1 MEQQPED
8 EHHSHPERKRTLIP
22 DYQKLATPPAAN
34 NTRIAHPASSLDK
47 RRKIHPATST
57 TSPSASASSHR
68 DHRNGEHTSW
78 SVRIRKWCIRW
89 EVPRKVLHTSIGF
102 ITLHQYMKGS
112 AHPAKITQ
120 GLAKTLLVIVS
131 ADILRFRSPKFA
143 RVYEA
148 LLGFLMRPA
157 EKSHWNGVIFYLL
170 GVITSLATLPLD
182 ISVLS
187 ILILSWVDTAASVV
201 GRVYGTEGARL
212 PSPPFAR
219 RKSLAGFV
227 GALVVGTA
235 TAAGFWGMWAGRGT
249 LAEREALS
257 WIPLRVSPVVLPLQ
271 TTPQRFRDPSPP
283 LTTTPLLLLHHYP
296 RLLALLNALKLPN
309 PNSSLPLAPLSLA
322 CGLVAALAESF
333 DLFGWDDNLLLP
345 ILSGWGIW
353 GLMKSFS

>member
-1 MEQQPED
+1 MEQQPEEED
-8 EHHSHPERKRTLIP
+8 NHTHPERKRKMIQE
-22 DYQKLATPPAAN
+22 QKIITPPYKN
-34 NTRIAHPASSLDK
+34 NTLSSHPSSLDK
-47 RRKIHPATST
+47 RRKIDPATT
-57 TSPSASASSHR
+57 TTLESASSYGNHK
-68 DHRNGEHTSW
+68 NGAEKTSW
-78 SVRIRKWCIRW
+78 IVRIRKWCVRW

-112 AHPAKITQ
+112 AHPAKITH

-131 ADILRFRSPKFA
+131 ADILRFRSKKFA

-157 EKSHWNGVIFYLL
+157 EKTHWNGVIFYLL

-201 GRVYGTEGARL
+201 GRAYGTERAGL

-235 TAAGFWGMWAGRGT
+235 TAAGFWGVWAGRGA
-249 LAEREALS
+249 LPEREALS
-257 WIPLRVSPVVLPLQ
+257 WIPLRVLRDYPSLQ
-271 TTPQRFRDPSPP
+271 TPPPPPRYRDPSPG
-283 LTTTPLLLLHHYP
+283 LLITPLLLHHP
-296 RLLALLNALKLPN
+296 RFLQLLDALKLPN
-309 PNSSLPLAPLSLA
+309 PNSSLSLAPLSLA

-333 DLFGWDDNLLLP
+333 DLFGWDDNLVLP